1 MKNMKRRFFAAL
13 LACALGA
20 FMPGGVWADVKI
32 DARNFPDENFRQWVK
47 ENVAEGGDT
56 LTDIETIE
64 KLSIGPEGI
73 SSLKGIEFFTALWR
87 LQITGNNIAM
97 LDLAKNTA
105 LEWLECPGN
114 ELTELILPKTDR
126 LRVIFC
132 RENNLTE
139 LDLSG
144 NPNLETLQCNKN
156 SLTAL
161 DLSHTSALE
170 ELACGVTQIEALDL
184 SHATALKVLHCD
196 FEEID
201 LSKNPRISELNLSN
215 MTKRLTLPNGDRVDL
230 GKILR
235 LPREDG
241 GDYRLDISGYD
252 GKIEQVLITKWGEDD
267 ATPLDVP
274 GGACAFKPADGTM
287 TLLYRIGGE
296 TGTLRILMDIMSEP
310 GFEAD

>member
-1 MKNMKRRFFAAL
+1 MKDMKGKFFAAL

-20 FMPGGVWADVKI
+20 FMPGGAFMPARVWADVKI

-87 LQITGNNIAM
+87 LQITGNNIA
-97 LDLAKNTA
+97 T
-105 LEWLECPGN
+105 
-114 ELTELILPKTDR
+114 
-126 LRVIFC
+126 
-132 RENNLTE
+132 
-139 LDLSG
+139 LDLSH
-144 NPNLETLQCNKN
+144 NPALEDLICSQNKLTTLHCDSN

-296 TGTLRILMDIMSEP
+296 TGTLRILMDIVSEP